1 MDQFSYIFLATTCL
15 LFVVLLIV
23 LFKKKQS
30 KKLESDKFIKESDI
44 KLDEFQKVSKEQLL
58 ESKSK
63 LEKLQSDYDRDLG
76 NAFSKIKILEDEITR
91 LMDSGADEDTRKYL
105 SEVKRLTDKVE
116 ELEGLLEKAKADAEK
131 STLQAVQIDK
141 LNKKIKELEDDL
153 EDAKDEAEDAEK
165 NKKKLQ
171 TAYIELQGELDIAE
185 RNSKCYLR
193 DFKETKERFDELQN
207 EFNLRVEALDFV
219 TEILTAKQ
227 TNDESV
233 ISLYQNVDSTI
244 DYINNELRDVLKQAK
259 LLTKDIEKKFFGTE
273 LKSWAISKKKKWIQ
287 GKVTIAFVGEFS
299 AGKTS
304 IVNRILSQD
313 DPNVPRLPVSTKA
326 TTAIPTYISG
336 GIGTFYQFVTPN
348 NELKNISESTFK
360 RVSKEVLD
368 KVKGVSSLIKYFVMT
383 YKNPHLEKMS
393 ILDTPGFS
401 SNDEEDKERTIGVI
415 NECDALFW
423 VFDVNSGTVNKS
435 SLKIIKEYLTKPLYI
450 VINQIDTK
458 SPKDVDAVD
467 ALIRKTFDEEGVPFN
482 DIVRFSQKEPLHI
495 IMDAIKSVTHD
506 YSRELLLDDLIEF
519 ISEKSK
525 EAASRTKSALQYSN
539 SCQLKH
545 ELLIREFQDELHL
558 LNLDCENV
566 AKIPKYNSKWWRPLS
581 ADDYRLSQEQYE
593 TFGILLD
600 QIGDVRSANL
610 VSLYN
615 KQIKAV
621 KELELAWNKH
631 SEEKKIQVLIQ
642 NCLDKLINKGRLF
655 TVKETYISSP
665 IKSSVYGN
673 SMEGT
678 KIQSASKK
686 VAQPQNNETYI
697 GVADFKSIFRW
708 AIIEETQST
717 VLMNWDIVKS
727 ILDRYVCN
735 NISNNQLR
743 VSIPF
748 WGTKDHVAL
757 DSLVKQIG
765 TYMNQHKK

>member
-23 LFKKKQS
+23 LFKKRQS
-30 KKLESDKFIKESDI
+30 IKLESKESDI
-44 KLDEFQKVSKEQLL
+44 KLEEFQTVSKEQLL
-58 ESKSK
+58 EAKSK

-76 NAFSKIKILEDEITR
+76 NAISKIKILEDDITR
-91 LMDSGADEDTRKYL
+91 LMDSGADEDARKYL

-153 EDAKDEAEDAEK
+153 EDAKDEVEDVEN

-207 EFNLRVEALDFV
+207 EFNIRVEALDFV

-348 NELKNISESTFK
+348 NKLKNISESTFK

-368 KVKGVSSLIKYFVMT
+368 KVKGVSSLIQYFVMT
-383 YKNPHLEKMS
+383 YKNPHLEKIS

-467 ALIRKTFDEEGVPFN
+467 ALIRKTLDEEGVQFN
-482 DIVRFSQKEPLHI
+482 DIVRFSKKEPLHI

-506 YSRELLLDDLIEF
+506 FSRELLLDDLIEF
-519 ISEKSK
+519 ISMKSK

-566 AKIPKYNSKWWRPLS
+566 ANIPKFNSRLFS

-593 TFGILLD
+593 TFGALLH
-600 QIGDVRSANL
+600 QIGDVRSGNL
-610 VSLYN
+610 ADLYN

-621 KELELAWNKH
+621 EELELAWNRH
-631 SEEKKIQVLIQ
+631 SEEKKNQALIQ

-655 TVKETYISSP
+655 TVKETHISSP
-665 IKSSVYGN
+665 IKSFVYGN
-673 SMEGT
+673 SMKGT

-697 GVADFKSIFRW
+697 DVADFKSIFRW

>member
-1 MDQFSYIFLATTCL
+1 MDKLSYILLVTTCL
-15 LFVVLLIV
+15 LFVILLIV
-23 LFKKKQS
+23 LFKKRLFKR
-30 KKLESDKFIKESDI
+30 LESNKLKTEFDI
-44 KLDEFQKVSKEQLL
+44 KLEEHECLL
-58 ESKSK
+58 ENDKA
-63 LEKLQSDYDRDLG
+63 
-76 NAFSKIKILEDEITR
+76 NAENSN
-91 LMDSGADEDTRKYL
+91 
-105 SEVKRLTDKVE
+105 
-116 ELEGLLEKAKADAEK
+116 
-131 STLQAVQIDK
+131 LQALQIDK
-141 LNKKIKELEDDL
+141 LNKTIKKFEYDL
-153 EDAKDEAEDAEK
+153 EEAKEEARDAKKDKEK
-165 NKKKLQ
+165 LLV
-171 TAYIELQGELDIAE
+171 AYTELQGELDITE
-185 RNSKCYLR
+185 RKGKRYLQ
-193 DFKETKERFDELQN
+193 DFKETKELLGELQN

-233 ISLYQNVDSTI
+233 ISLYQNVDSTT
-244 DYINNELRDVLKQAK
+244 DYINNEVRDVLKQAK
-259 LLTKDIEKKFFGTE
+259 LLTKDIEKKFFGAE
-273 LKSWAISKKKKWIQ
+273 LESWAISKKKKWIQ

-336 GIGTFYQFVTPN
+336 GIGTYYQFVTPN

-368 KVKGVSSLIKYFVMT
+368 QVKGVSSLIQYFVMT

-401 SNDEEDKERTIGVI
+401 SNDEEDEERTIGVI

-458 SPKDVDAVD
+458 SHKDVDSVE
-467 ALIRKTFDEEGVPFN
+467 ALIRKTLDEEGVRFN

-495 IMDAIKSVTHD
+495 IMDAIKSVSHD

-519 ISEKSK
+519 ISEKSR

-566 AKIPKYNSKWWRPLS
+566 AKIPQFNSRFFS
-581 ADDYRLSQEQYE
+581 ADDYRISQEQYE
-593 TFGILLD
+593 IFGILLE
-600 QIGDVRSANL
+600 QIGDVRSSNL
-610 VSLYN
+610 ADLYN

-621 KELELAWNKH
+621 EELELAWNKH
-631 SEEKKIQVLIQ
+631 SEEKKIKVSIQ
-642 NCLDKLINKGRLF
+642 NCLDKLINKAMLF
-655 TVKETYISSP
+655 NVKETNISSL
-665 IKSSVYGN
+665 IKSSVYGS
-673 SMEGT
+673 SMEET
-678 KIQSASKK
+678 KIQSASKT
-686 VAQPQNNETYI
+686 VTQIQNYDSCLS
-697 GVADFKSIFRW
+697 VADFKSIFRW
-708 AIIEETQST
+708 AIIEETEST
-717 VLMNWDIVKS
+717 ALMNWDIVKS
-727 ILDRYVCN
+727 ILNKYLCN
-735 NISNNQLR
+735 DISNNQLR
-743 VSIPF
+743 RFIPV
-748 WGTKDHVAL
+748 WKTKDHVAL
-757 DSLVKQIG
+757 NMLAQQIG
-765 TYMNQHKK
+765 TYMNQNKRK

>member
-1 MDQFSYIFLATTCL
+1 MDQLSYIFLATTCL

-23 LFKKKQS
+23 LLKKRQS
-30 KKLESDKFIKESDI
+30 KKLESDKLKTEFDI
-44 KLDEFQKVSKEQLL
+44 KLEEFQKVSKEQLW

-63 LEKLQSDYDRDLG
+63 LEKLQRAYDRDIG
-76 NAFSKIKILEDEITR
+76 NAISKIKILEAKITK
-91 LMDSGADEDTRKYL
+91 LMESSADEDTRKYL
-105 SEVKRLTDKVE
+105 SEAKILTDKVK
-116 ELEGLLEKAKADAEK
+116 ELEGLLEKAKTDAEN
-131 STLQAVQIDK
+131 STLQAEQIDK

-153 EDAKDEAEDAEK
+153 DDAKEEADDANN
-165 NKKKLQ
+165 NKKKIQ
-171 TAYIELQGELDIAE
+171 NAYIELQEELDTAE
-185 RNSKCYLR
+185 RNSKRYLQ
-193 DFKETKERFDELQN
+193 DFKDTKERLDELQN

-227 TNDESV
+227 PNDESV
-233 ISLYQNVDSTI
+233 ISLYQNVDSTT
-244 DYINNELRDVLKQAK
+244 DYINNEVRDVFKQTK

-273 LKSWAISKKKKWIQ
+273 LESWAISKKKKWIQ

-336 GIGTFYQFVTPN
+336 GIGTYYQFVTPN

-368 KVKGVSSLIKYFVMT
+368 QVKGVSSLIQYFVMT

-423 VFDVNSGTVNKS
+423 VFDVNSGTVNRS

-458 SPKDVDAVD
+458 SPKDVDAVE
-467 ALIRKTFDEEGVPFN
+467 ALIRKTLDEEGVKFN

-495 IMDAIKSVTHD
+495 IMDAIKNVSHD

-519 ISEKSK
+519 ISDKSK

-539 SCQLKH
+539 FCQQKH
-545 ELLIREFQDELHL
+545 ECLICEFQNELHSL
-558 LNLDCENV
+558 TLDCESV
-566 AKIPKYNSKWWRPLS
+566 AKIPQFNSRFFS
-581 ADDYRLSQEQYE
+581 ADDYRISQEQYE
-593 TFGILLD
+593 SFGILLE
-600 QIGDVRSANL
+600 QIGDVRSGNL
-610 VSLYN
+610 ADLYN

-621 KELELAWNKH
+621 EELELAWNKH

-655 TVKETYISSP
+655 TVKEKHISSP
-665 IKSSVYGN
+665 MESFVYGN
-673 SMEGT
+673 SMQGT
-678 KIQSASKK
+678 KVKSASKT
-686 VAQPQNNETYI
+686 VTQTPNN
-697 GVADFKSIFRW
+697 VVCLSVNDFKSIFRW
-708 AIIEETQST
+708 AIIEETEST

-735 NISNNQLR
+735 NISNNQLQI
-743 VSIPF
+743 SIPF

>member
-1 MDQFSYIFLATTCL
+1 MDQFSYIFLVTTCL

-44 KLDEFQKVSKEQLL
+44 KLDEFQRVSKEQLL

-76 NAFSKIKILEDEITR
+76 NAISKIKILEAEITR
-91 LMDSGADEDTRKYL
+91 LMDSGADEDACKYL
-105 SEVKRLTDKVE
+105 SEIKELTDKVE
-116 ELEGLLEKAKADAEK
+116 ELEGLLEKAKTDAEK
-131 STLQAVQIDK
+131 STLQAVHIDK

-153 EDAKDEAEDAEK
+153 EDAKEEIDDIKED
-165 NKKKLQ
+165 KKKIKN
-171 TAYIELQGELDIAE
+171 AYTELQGELDIVE
-185 RNSKCYLR
+185 RDSKRYLQ
-193 DFKETKERFDELQN
+193 DFKETKERLDELQN
-207 EFNLRVEALDFV
+207 DFNLRVEALDFV

-227 TNDESV
+227 PNDESV
-233 ISLYQNVDSTI
+233 ISLYQNVDSTT
-244 DYINNELRDVLKQAK
+244 DYINNELRDVLKQAN
-259 LLTKDIEKKFFGTE
+259 LLTKDIEKKFFGAE

-287 GKVTIAFVGEFS
+287 GKVTIAFIGEFS

-368 KVKGVSSLIKYFVMT
+368 KVKGVSSLIQYFVMT

-467 ALIRKTFDEEGVPFN
+467 ALIRKTLDEEGVQFN

-506 YSRELLLDDLIEF
+506 YSREMLLDDLIEF

-539 SCQLKH
+539 YCQLKH
-545 ELLIREFQDELHL
+545 ECLNREFQDELHL

-566 AKIPKYNSKWWRPLS
+566 ANIPKFNSRIFS
-581 ADDYRLSQEQYE
+581 ADDYRISQEQYE
-593 TFGILLD
+593 TFVILLN
-600 QIGDVRSANL
+600 QIGNVRSGNL
-610 VSLYN
+610 IDLYN

-621 KELELAWNKH
+621 EELELAWHKH
-631 SEEKKIQVLIQ
+631 SEEKKNQALIQ
-642 NCLDKLINKGRLF
+642 NCLDKLIKKSRLF
-655 TVKETYISSP
+655 SVKEKHISSP
-665 IKSSVYGN
+665 MESFVYGN
-673 SMEGT
+673 SMQDT
-678 KIQSASKK
+678 KVKSASKT
-686 VAQPQNNETYI
+686 VTQTQNN
-697 GVADFKSIFRW
+697 VVCLSVNDFKSIFRW
-708 AIIEETQST
+708 AIIEETEST

-735 NISNNQLR
+735 NISKNQLQI
-743 VSIPF
+743 SIPF

>member
-1 MDQFSYIFLATTCL
+1 MDQFSYIFLVTTCL

-23 LFKKKQS
+23 LLKKRQP
-30 KKLESDKFIKESDI
+30 KKPDPDKLKTEFDI
-44 KLDEFQKVSKEQLL
+44 KLKEFQKVSKEQLL

-76 NAFSKIKILEDEITR
+76 DAISKIKILEAEITK
-91 LMDSGADEDTRKYL
+91 LMECGTDEDTRKYL
-105 SEVKRLTDKVE
+105 SEAKGLTDKVE
-116 ELEGLLEKAKADAEK
+116 ELGDLIEKTKTDAEN
-131 STLQAVQIDK
+131 STLQAGQIDK

-153 EDAKDEAEDAEK
+153 EDAKEEVDDVK
-165 NKKKLQ
+165 NDKKKLQ
-171 TAYIELQGELDIAE
+171 TAYTELQGELDIAE
-185 RNSKCYLR
+185 RNSKRYLQ
-193 DFKETKERFDELQN
+193 DFKETKERLDELQN

-227 TNDESV
+227 TDDESV
-233 ISLYQNVDSTI
+233 ISLYHNVNLTK
-244 DYINNELRDVLKQAK
+244 DYINNEVRDVLKQAK
-259 LLTKDIEKKFFGTE
+259 LLTSEIEKRFLGSE
-273 LKSWAISKKKKWIQ
+273 LESWAISKKKKWIQ

-313 DPNVPRLPVSTKA
+313 DPNVPLLPVSTKA

-368 KVKGVSSLIKYFVMT
+368 QVKGVSSLIQYFVMT

-423 VFDVNSGTVNKS
+423 VFDVNSGTVNRS

-458 SPKDVDAVD
+458 SSKDVDAVES
-467 ALIRKTFDEEGVPFN
+467 LIRKTLDEEDVQFK

-495 IMDAIKSVTHD
+495 IMDAIKSVAHD

-545 ELLIREFQDELHL
+545 ERLVQNFKDELQSL
-558 LNLDCENV
+558 SSDCEYV
-566 AKIPKYNSKWWRPLS
+566 AEIPEYNSRWFS
-581 ADDYRLSQEQYE
+581 ADDYRISQEQYE
-593 TFGILLD
+593 TFGFLLD
-600 QIGDVRSANL
+600 QIANVRTDNL
-610 VSLYN
+610 ADLYS
-615 KQIKAV
+615 KQISAV
-621 KELELAWNKH
+621 EKLELAWNKH
-631 SEEKKIQVLIQ
+631 LEEKRIQVLLQ
-642 NCLDKLINKGRLF
+642 NCLEKLINKGRF
-655 TVKETYISSP
+655 FSINEIHTPNSIRSYICGNPMKES
-665 IKSSVYGN
+665 
-673 SMEGT
+673 
-678 KIQSASKK
+678 KIQLDPKK
-686 VAQPQNNETYI
+686 VYDSYLD
-697 GVADFKSIFRW
+697 VADFKSIFRW
-708 AIIEETQST
+708 AIIEETEST
-717 VLMNWDIVKS
+717 VLMNWDAVKN
-727 ILDRYVCN
+727 ILNKYLPN
-735 NISNNQLR
+735 YMSNNQLR
-743 VSIPF
+743 KFIPY

-757 DSLVKQIG
+757 NILAQQIG
-765 TYMNQHKK
+765 SYMNQHKKKQF

>member
-76 NAFSKIKILEDEITR
+76 NAISKIKILEDEITR
-91 LMDSGADEDTRKYL
+91 LMNSGADEDTRKYL
-105 SEVKRLTDKVE
+105 SEVKGLTDKVE

-141 LNKKIKELEDDL
+141 LNNKIKELEDDL
-153 EDAKDEAEDAEK
+153 EDAKEEIEDIKED
-165 NKKKLQ
+165 KKKIKN
-171 TAYIELQGELDIAE
+171 AYTELQGELDIAE
-185 RNSKCYLR
+185 RDSKRYLQ
-193 DFKETKERFDELQN
+193 DFKETKERLDELQN
-207 EFNLRVEALDFV
+207 DFNLRVEALDFV

-233 ISLYQNVDSTI
+233 ISLYQNVDLTT
-244 DYINNELRDVLKQAK
+244 DYINNELRDVLKQAN
-259 LLTKDIEKKFFGTE
+259 LLTKDIEKKFFGAE

-287 GKVTIAFVGEFS
+287 GKVTIAFIGEFS

-368 KVKGVSSLIKYFVMT
+368 KVKGVSSLIQYFVMT

-467 ALIRKTFDEEGVPFN
+467 ALIRKTLDEEGVQFN

-495 IMDAIKSVTHD
+495 IMDAIKSVKHD
-506 YSRELLLDDLIEF
+506 YSREMLLDDLIEF

-545 ELLIREFQDELHL
+545 ECLNREFQDELHL

-566 AKIPKYNSKWWRPLS
+566 ANIPKFNSRIFS
-581 ADDYRLSQEQYE
+581 ADDYRISQEQYE
-593 TFGILLD
+593 TFVILLN
-600 QIGDVRSANL
+600 QIGNVRSGNL
-610 VSLYN
+610 ADLYN

-621 KELELAWNKH
+621 EELELAWHKH
-631 SEEKKIQVLIQ
+631 SEEKKNQALIQ
-642 NCLDKLINKGRLF
+642 NCLDKLIKKSRLF
-655 TVKETYISSP
+655 SVKEKHISSP
-665 IKSSVYGN
+665 MESFVYGN
-673 SMEGT
+673 SMQGT
-678 KIQSASKK
+678 KVKSASKT
-686 VAQPQNNETYI
+686 VTQTQNNVI
-697 GVADFKSIFRW
+697 CLSVNDFKSIFRW
-708 AIIEETQST
+708 AIIEETEST

-743 VSIPF
+743 ISIPF

>member
-63 LEKLQSDYDRDLG
+63 LEELQSDYDRDLG
-76 NAFSKIKILEDEITR
+76 NAISKIKILEDEITR
-91 LMDSGADEDTRKYL
+91 LMNSGADEDTRKYL
-105 SEVKRLTDKVE
+105 SEVKGLTDKVE

-153 EDAKDEAEDAEK
+153 EDAKEEIDDIKED
-165 NKKKLQ
+165 KKKIQ
-171 TAYIELQGELDIAE
+171 NAYIELQEELDTAE
-185 RNSKCYLR
+185 CNSKRYLQ
-193 DFKETKERFDELQN
+193 DFKDTKERLYELQN
-207 EFNLRVEALDFV
+207 EFNLRVEALDFI
-219 TEILTAKQ
+219 TEILTSKQ
-227 TNDESV
+227 PNDESV
-233 ISLYQNVDSTI
+233 ISLYQNVDSTT
-244 DYINNELRDVLKQAK
+244 DYINNEVRDVFKQTK

-273 LKSWAISKKKKWIQ
+273 LESWAISKKKKWIQ

-336 GIGTFYQFVTPN
+336 GIGTYYQFVTPN

-368 KVKGVSSLIKYFVMT
+368 QVKGVSSLIQYFVMT

-423 VFDVNSGTVNKS
+423 VFDVNSGTVNRS

-458 SPKDVDAVD
+458 SPKDVDAVE
-467 ALIRKTFDEEGVPFN
+467 ALIRKTLDEEGVQFN

-506 YSRELLLDDLIEF
+506 YSREMLLDDLIEF

-545 ELLIREFQDELHL
+545 ECLIREFQNELHL

-566 AKIPKYNSKWWRPLS
+566 AEIPKYNSKWWLFS

-593 TFGILLD
+593 TFGVLLN
-600 QIGDVRSANL
+600 QIGDVRSGNL
-610 VSLYN
+610 ADLYN

-621 KELELAWNKH
+621 EELELAWQKH
-631 SEEKKIQVLIQ
+631 SEEKKNQALIQ
-642 NCLDKLINKGRLF
+642 NCLDKLIKKSRLF
-655 TVKETYISSP
+655 SVKEKHISSP
-665 IKSSVYGN
+665 MESFVYGN
-673 SMEGT
+673 SMQGT
-678 KIQSASKK
+678 KVKSASKT
-686 VAQPQNNETYI
+686 VTQTQNNVI
-697 GVADFKSIFRW
+697 CLSVNDFKSIFRW
-708 AIIEETQST
+708 AIIEETEST

-735 NISNNQLR
+735 KISNNQLR
-743 VSIPF
+743 ISIPF
-748 WGTKDHVAL
+748 WGTKDHVTL

>member
-44 KLDEFQKVSKEQLL
+44 KLHEFQRVSKEQLL

-76 NAFSKIKILEDEITR
+76 NAISKIKILEAEITR
-91 LMDSGADEDTRKYL
+91 LMDSGADEDARKYL
-105 SEVKRLTDKVE
+105 SEVKELTDKVE

-131 STLQAVQIDK
+131 FTLQAVQIDK
-141 LNKKIKELEDDL
+141 LNNKIKELEDDL
-153 EDAKDEAEDAEK
+153 EDAKEEIEDIKED
-165 NKKKLQ
+165 KKKIKN
-171 TAYIELQGELDIAE
+171 AYTELQGELDIAE
-185 RNSKCYLR
+185 RDSKRYLQ
-193 DFKETKERFDELQN
+193 DFKETKERLDELQN
-207 EFNLRVEALDFV
+207 DFNLRVEALDFV

-233 ISLYQNVDSTI
+233 ISLYQNVDLTT
-244 DYINNELRDVLKQAK
+244 DYINNELRDVLKQAN
-259 LLTKDIEKKFFGTE
+259 LLTKDIEKKFFGAE

-287 GKVTIAFVGEFS
+287 GKVTIAFIGEFS

-368 KVKGVSSLIKYFVMT
+368 KVKGVSSLIQYFVMT

-467 ALIRKTFDEEGVPFN
+467 ALIRKTLDEEGVQFN

-506 YSRELLLDDLIEF
+506 YSREMLLDDLIEF

-545 ELLIREFQDELHL
+545 ECLNREFQDELHL

-566 AKIPKYNSKWWRPLS
+566 ANIPKFNSRIFS
-581 ADDYRLSQEQYE
+581 ADDYRISQEQYE
-593 TFGILLD
+593 TFVILLN
-600 QIGDVRSANL
+600 QIGNVRSGNL
-610 VSLYN
+610 ADLYN

-621 KELELAWNKH
+621 EELELAWHKH
-631 SEEKKIQVLIQ
+631 SEEKKNQALIQ
-642 NCLDKLINKGRLF
+642 NCLDKLIKKSRLF
-655 TVKETYISSP
+655 SVKEKHISSP
-665 IKSSVYGN
+665 MESFVYGN
-673 SMEGT
+673 SMQGT
-678 KIQSASKK
+678 KVKSASKT
-686 VAQPQNNETYI
+686 VTQTQNNVI
-697 GVADFKSIFRW
+697 CLSVNDFKSIFRW
-708 AIIEETQST
+708 AIIEETEST

-743 VSIPF
+743 ISIPF

>member
-23 LFKKKQS
+23 LFKKRQS

-76 NAFSKIKILEDEITR
+76 NAISKIKILEDEITR

-105 SEVKRLTDKVE
+105 SEVKGLTDKVD

-153 EDAKDEAEDAEK
+153 EDAKEEIDDIKEDKEK
-165 NKKKLQ
+165 IKN
-171 TAYIELQGELDIAE
+171 AYTELQGELDIAE
-185 RNSKCYLR
+185 RDSKRYLQ
-193 DFKETKERFDELQN
+193 DFKETKERLDELQN
-207 EFNLRVEALDFV
+207 EFNLRVEALNFV

-233 ISLYQNVDSTI
+233 ISLYQNVDSTT
-244 DYINNELRDVLKQAK
+244 DYINNELRDVLKQTK
-259 LLTKDIEKKFFGTE
+259 LLTKDIEKKFFGAE
-273 LKSWAISKKKKWIQ
+273 LKSWAISKKKKWIH

-336 GIGTFYQFVTPN
+336 DIGTFYQFVTPN
-348 NELKNISESTFK
+348 NELKNISESIFK

-368 KVKGVSSLIKYFVMT
+368 KVKGVSSLIQYFVMT

-401 SNDEEDKERTIGVI
+401 SNDEEDKERTIEVI

-566 AKIPKYNSKWWRPLS
+566 ANIPKFNSRLFS

-593 TFGILLD
+593 TFGALLH
-600 QIGDVRSANL
+600 QIGDVRSGNL
-610 VSLYN
+610 ADLYN

-621 KELELAWNKH
+621 EELELAWNKH

-686 VAQPQNNETYI
+686 VAQPQNNETYM

-727 ILDRYVCN
+727 ILGRYVCN

-743 VSIPF
+743 ISIPF

-757 DSLVKQIG
+757 DSLVRQIG

>member
-23 LFKKKQS
+23 LFKKRQS
-30 KKLESDKFIKESDI
+30 IKLESKESDI
-44 KLDEFQKVSKEQLL
+44 KLEEFQTVSKEQLL
-58 ESKSK
+58 EAKSK

-76 NAFSKIKILEDEITR
+76 NAISKIKILEDDITR

-153 EDAKDEAEDAEK
+153 EDAKDEAEDAEN

-259 LLTKDIEKKFFGTE
+259 LLTNDIEKKFFGAE

-368 KVKGVSSLIKYFVMT
+368 KVKGVSSLIQYFVMT
-383 YKNPHLEKMS
+383 YKNPHLEKIS

-467 ALIRKTFDEEGVPFN
+467 ALIRKTLDEEGVQFN

-495 IMDAIKSVTHD
+495 IMDVIKSVSHD
-506 YSRELLLDDLIEF
+506 FSRELLLDDLIEF

-545 ELLIREFQDELHL
+545 ERLISEFQDELDSL
-558 LNLDCENV
+558 TFDCETVVN
-566 AKIPKYNSKWWRPLS
+566 IPKYNSRLLS
-581 ADDYRLSQEQYE
+581 ADDYRISQEQYE

-600 QIGDVRSANL
+600 QIANVRSSNL
-610 VSLYN
+610 ADLYR
-615 KQIKAV
+615 KQINAV
-621 KELELAWNKH
+621 EELELAWNKH
-631 SEEKKIQVLIQ
+631 SEEKKNQVSIQ
-642 NCLDKLINKGRLF
+642 NCLDKLINKSRLF
-655 TVKETYISSP
+655 TVKETQTSSP

-673 SMEGT
+673 FKEEVEV
-678 KIQSASKK
+678 QSVSKT
-686 VAQPQNNETYI
+686 VSQTQDYDFCLS
-697 GVADFKSIFRW
+697 VADFKSIFRW
-708 AIIEETQST
+708 AIIEETGST
-717 VLMNWDIVKS
+717 VLMNWDIVKD
-727 ILDRYVCN
+727 ILNKNLCN
-735 NISNNQLR
+735 DVSNNQLR
-743 VSIPF
+743 RFIPI
-748 WGTKDHVAL
+748 WGIKEHIAINI
-757 DSLVKQIG
+757 LVQQIG
-765 TYMNQHKK
+765 TYMNQYKRK